1 MQSCQRSEDT
11 CAGQPVK
18 VWGLLARGRVCL
30 HVLPLGKTDNDT
42 AHMNGERFR
51 KMLARHSA
59 DWLRTCFGRR
69 VPTKVPLVMDHE
81 RCLRTEE
88 SLRCLRQHRLHV
100 VSRHPKHSPDLNA
113 IEGIWAL
120 LRQILNERQPV
131 GMESRADFVK
141 RLRAAARLLNK
152 RQRSHLLALCTNQ
165 KVRARDLLS
174 NGGATTKW

>member
-1 MQSCQRSEDT
+1 M
-11 CAGQPVK
+11 K
-18 VWGLLARGRVCL
+18 VWGLLARGKVCL

-42 AHMNGERFR
+42 AHTNGERFR
-51 KMLARHSA
+51 KMLARHSVC
-59 DWLRTCFGRR
+59 WLRACFGRR

-81 RCLRTEE
+81 RCLRSE

-120 LRQILNERQPV
+120 LRQILNESQPV
-131 GMESRADFVK
+131 GIESRQDFVK
-141 RLRAAARLLNK
+141 RLRAAARTLNE
-152 RQRSHLLALCTNQ
+152 RQRSHLLTLCTNP
-165 KVRARDLLS
+165 KVRAKEVLD